1 MADAGPDQSAWVGHL
16 VTLDGRGSYDPDGH
30 IPLTFGWLQVGGPPV
45 TLDAPGAIIATFA
58 APDAP
63 TVLTFTLTVT
73 DAYGLPDP
81 TPDEVIVTVKA
92 GGWYVYLPM
101 MLRDYAP

>member
-1 MADAGPDQSAWVGHL
+1 M
-16 VTLDGRGSYDPDGH
+16 
-30 IPLTFGWLQVGGPPV
+30 